1 MVMEWARFWSMA
13 EAAKA
18 TSGGDV
24 GRQAALLTARLR
36 KLQLLEIVEF
46 QCMLEALHAES
57 HRG

>member
-1 MVMEWARFWSMA
+1 MEWARFWSMA

-36 KLQLLEIVEF
+36 KLQLSEIVEF